1 MRWRQIF
8 LWTLVA
14 LSICAMLF
22 VTAYPYA
29 KNEECKKNGGTL
41 YRSYE
46 KGLRDLKC
54 LQNENNT

>member
-1 MRWRQIF
+1 MRWQQIL

-46 KGLRDLKC
+46 KGLRDMKC
-54 LQNENNT
+54 LPN